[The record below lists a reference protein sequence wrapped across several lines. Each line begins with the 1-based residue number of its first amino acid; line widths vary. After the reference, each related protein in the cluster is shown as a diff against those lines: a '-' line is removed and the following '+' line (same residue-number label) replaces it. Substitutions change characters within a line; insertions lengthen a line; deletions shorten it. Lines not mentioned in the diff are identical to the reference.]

1 MQIHAKPMNKYITIS
16 FKLSIMNAFLHNCY
30 SYQCC
35 RAVSHKV
42 VARYK
47 IICTTMCSEFV
58 NEKCSR
64 FFKLILKS
72 VYLFV
77 QLCSGKTR
85 LRKSLEEL
93 IYCSDLSLSIYHLQV
108 D

>member
-1 MQIHAKPMNKYITIS
+1 MRNV
-16 FKLSIMNAFLHNCY
+16 
-30 SYQCC
+30 
-35 RAVSHKV
+35 RD
-42 VARYK
+42 
-47 IICTTMCSEFV
+47 
-58 NEKCSR
+58 

-93 IYCSDLSLSIYHLQV
+93 IDCSKSFFKYLSSASRLKKASMK
-108 D
+108 